1 MDLQMPE
8 VLQTLV
14 QAFARP
20 LGRFDWRTCKA
31 FEADA
36 IKAYYAWLNPLYYED
51 LDEVYDMWMMD

>member
-1 MDLQMPE
+1 MDMPE
-8 VLQTLV
+8 VLQTLIQV
-14 QAFARP
+14 FARP
-20 LGRFDWRTCKA
+20 IDRLDWRTCKA